1 MGKQNSPIDFD
12 KALKITDNDIDLFES
27 LMDIFLEVKSEYIL
41 DIRNAISA
49 QNAQEL
55 QITAHRAKS
64 GFVSIGATIASELA
78 YKMELMGENSVFDN
92 IERVI
97 KAFEEELDM
106 IEDYVIN
113 KKWIDKG

>member
-1 MGKQNSPIDFD
+1 MNHDSPIDFE
-12 KALKITDNDIDLFES
+12 KAMEITGNDTGLFEG
-27 LMDIFLEVKSEYIL
+27 IIEVFIEVKSEYIKNIKDAIL
-41 DIRNAISA
+41 TKNA
-49 QNAQEL
+49 NEL
-55 QITAHRAKS
+55 QICAHRAKS
-64 GFVSIGATIASELA
+64 GLVSIGATIASELA

-113 KKWIDKG
+113 RKWIDKG